1 MGQFEIGLRKFAE
14 KTELKIN
21 DVVRKIGLEV
31 YSSVVMRSPV
41 DTGRFRGN
49 WNVSLANFD
58 PSVSELTDKEGA
70 ASIANATVSIAEY
83 KGGSIYISNNLPYAQ
98 VLEYGKYGT
107 GASATVKTTRDGY
120 SIQAPYGMVRITVV
134 EFQEMVNKV
143 VNSV

>member
-98 VLEYGKYGT
+98 RLE
-107 GASATVKTTRDGY
+107 DGW
-120 SIQAPYGMVRITVV
+120 SKQAPVGMLRITAV
-134 EFQEMVNKV
+134 EFQDMVNKV

>member
-49 WNVSLANFD
+49 WNLSLANFD

-70 ASIANATVSIAEY
+70 ASIASASISIADY

-98 VLEYGKYGT
+98 RLE
-107 GASATVKTTRDGY
+107 DGW
-120 SIQAPYGMVRITVV
+120 SKQAPVGMLRITVV

>member
-49 WNVSLANFD
+49 WNISLANFD
-58 PSVSELTDKEGA
+58 PSFSELTDKEGA

-83 KGGSIYISNNLPYAQ
+83 KGGSIFISNNLPYAQ
-98 VLEYGKYGT
+98 RLE
-107 GASATVKTTRDGY
+107 DGW
-120 SIQAPYGMVRITVV
+120 SKQAPVGMLRITAV
-134 EFQEMVNKV
+134 EFQDMVNKV

>member
-49 WNVSLANFD
+49 WNLSLAGFD

-70 ASIANATVSIAEY
+70 ASIANATVSIAAY
-83 KGGSIYISNNLPYAQ
+83 NGGSIYISNNLPYAQ
-98 VLEYGKYGT
+98 RLE
-107 GASATVKTTRDGY
+107 DGW
-120 SIQAPYGMVRITVV
+120 SKQAPVGMLRITAV
-134 EFQEMVNKV
+134 EFQDMVNKV

>member
-49 WNVSLANFD
+49 WNLSLANFD

-70 ASIANATVSIAEY
+70 ASIASASISIADY

-98 VLEYGKYGT
+98 RLE
-107 GASATVKTTRDGY
+107 DGW
-120 SIQAPYGMVRITVV
+120 SKQAPVGMLRITVV
-134 EFQEMVNKV
+134 EFQGMVNKV

>member
-70 ASIANATVSIAEY
+70 ASIARASISIADY
-83 KGGSIYISNNLPYAQ
+83 KGGSIYISNNLPYAKR
-98 VLEYGKYGT
+98 LE
-107 GASATVKTTRDGY
+107 DGW
-120 SIQAPYGMVRITVV
+120 SKQAPVGMLRITVV
-134 EFQEMVNKV
+134 EFQQMVNKV

>member
-49 WNVSLANFD
+49 WNLSLAGFD

-70 ASIANATVSIAEY
+70 ASIARASISIADY
-83 KGGSIYISNNLPYAQ
+83 KGGSIYISNNLPYAKR
-98 VLEYGKYGT
+98 LE
-107 GASATVKTTRDGY
+107 DGW
-120 SIQAPYGMVRITVV
+120 SKQAPVGMLRITVV
-134 EFQEMVNKV
+134 EFQDMVNKV